1 MKSIFIL
8 FGGVF
13 ILLAILLGA
22 FGTHSLKSYISSEEL
37 ESVQTGIQYQIYHG
51 LALVFLGFNSSK
63 LKKSSL
69 ICWGFITGTILFST
83 SIYLLSLD
91 ELMGV
96 ALGFLWPMTPIGGTI
111 LIASWSLFVQQAIKI
126 GD

>member
-37 ESVQTGIQYQIYHG
+37 ESIQTGIQYQIYHG
-51 LALVFLGFNSSK
+51 LALVFLGINSSK

-69 ICWGFITGTILFST
+69 ICWGFVTGTILFST

>member
-1 MKSIFIL
+1 MKSVFVL

-13 ILLAILLGA
+13 ILIAIILGA

-37 ESVQTGIQYQIYHG
+37 ESIQTGIQYQIYHG
-51 LALVFLGFNSSK
+51 LALIFLGFNSSK
-63 LKKSSL
+63 LKKLSL
-69 ICWGFITGTILFST
+69 ICWGFVAGTILFSS

-96 ALGFLWPMTPIGGTI
+96 DLGFLWPTTPIGGTI

-126 GD
+126 GN